1 MANEYAELGTLR
13 EQLNLSDD
21 DTSRD
26 DLLDMAL
33 AAASRGIDE
42 ATGRRFYLDAA
53 ATARTYRPSG
63 RTLCTDDGERL
74 IVDDIGSTS
83 GLVVET
89 GSAGSWT
96 TITDY
101 ETAPDNA
108 LVRGRPVTALLLPSG
123 TWGSGTA
130 RVRITAK
137 WGWPAVPDEITQ
149 ATLIQAAR
157 LYRRKDSPE
166 GVTGSA
172 EWGVVRLSRR
182 DPDVW
187 ALIEHYILPGF
198 G

>member
-1 MANEYAELGTLR
+1 MATDYATVATLR
-13 EQLNLSDD
+13 EMLNVPAD

-26 DLLDMAL
+26 GLLARAL
-33 AAASRGIDE
+33 AAASRGIDT
-42 ATGRRFYLDAA
+42 ATGRRFYLDA
-53 ATARTYRPSG
+53 TASARVYRVAG
-63 RTLCTDDGERL
+63 RTMCDEDGEQL
-74 IVDDIGSTS
+74 LVDDIGAAS

-89 GSAGSWT
+89 GAAGAWSVV
-96 TITDY
+96 TDY

-108 LVRGRPVTALLLPSG
+108 LARGRPVTSLLRTS
-123 TWGSGTA
+123 WGSSST
-130 RVRITAK
+130 RVRVTAQ
-137 WGWPAVPDEITQ
+137 WGWPDVPDEIEQ